1 MADTNKRKSGPGDS
15 RDDKHGK
22 RSKGGSGGKW
32 QTPHQKSKAS
42 TPRGGGK
49 IEPGDAGIWAT
60 CMKSKEGKATEE
72 LKSLFEHSAEKFY
85 NISPVK
91 EDEDED
97 EDIEASIQKE
107 ISGMAATKDAPKM
120 FQPVFLDV
128 QCVLFFK
135 LQPAIDPVDFV
146 HRICEEAASNPA
158 GRKHRFLNR
167 LTPMTRMGRAT
178 QSDLEALAREVL
190 QKDFRLMDG
199 DGKGEKEGESD
210 AQDFCSYAIRPTIRN
225 HSLLK
230 RDVVINSIANLIDK
244 SHKVSLTNPDKVI
257 LVELYQNV
265 CGISVVGSD
274 WETLKRYNLNE
285 IYLPTPKPGAV
296 APVVEGGPGEA
307 ASSAPDLATR
317 DETHVV
323 VDEKTLTEPTPTET

>member
-49 IEPGDAGIWAT
+49 IEPGDVGIWAT

-85 NISPVK
+85 NITPVK
-91 EDEDED
+91 EDDDED
-97 EDIEASIQKE
+97 GDIEASIQKE

-135 LQPAIDPVDFV
+135 MQPPIDPVDFV
-146 HRICEEAASNPA
+146 HRICEEAASNPT

-178 QSDLEALAREVL
+178 QSDLEGLAREVL
-190 QKDFRLMDG
+190 QKDFRLVDG
-199 DGKGEKEGESD
+199 EGKEEKAGEGD

-230 RDVVINSIANLIDK
+230 RDVVINTIANLIDK

-274 WETLKRYNLNE
+274 WETLKRFNLNE
-285 IYLPTPKPGAV
+285 IYLPTPKPGPV
-296 APVVEGGPGEA
+296 ASATEEPGA
-307 ASSAPDLATR
+307 ALSAPDLATK
-317 DETHVV
+317 DEKHV
-323 VDEKTLTEPTPTET
+323 VDESTVTEPTAATQ

>member
-15 RDDKHGK
+15 RDDKQGK

-97 EDIEASIQKE
+97 EDIEASIRKE
-107 ISGMAATKDAPKM
+107 ISDMAATKDAPKL

-135 LQPAIDPVDFV
+135 LQPAIEPVDFV
-146 HRICEEAASNPA
+146 HRICEEAASNPT

-178 QSDLEALAREVL
+178 QADLEGLAREVL
-190 QKDFRLMDG
+190 QKHFRLVDG
-199 DGKGEKEGESD
+199 DGTEGKAGESD

-230 RDVVINSIANLIDK
+230 RDVVINTIANLIDK

-285 IYLPTPKPGAV
+285 IYLPTPKPGPA
-296 APVVEGGPGEA
+296 APVTEGVPA
-307 ASSAPDLATR
+307 AALSAPDLATK
-317 DETHVV
+317 DETHVA
-323 VDEKTLTEPTPTET
+323 DENTVAEPMAAAP

>member
-85 NISPVK
+85 NITPGK

-97 EDIEASIQKE
+97 EDIEASIRKE

-135 LQPAIDPVDFV
+135 VQPAIDPVDFV
-146 HRICEEAASNPA
+146 HRICEEAANNLT

-178 QSDLEALAREVL
+178 QPDLEALAREVL
-190 QKDFRLMDG
+190 QKDFLLVDG
-199 DGKGEKEGESD
+199 DGKEGKEGESD
-210 AQDFCSYAIRPTIRN
+210 AQDRCSYAIRPTIRN

-230 RDVVINSIANLIDK
+230 RDVVINTIANLIDK

-285 IYLPTPKPGAV
+285 IYLPTPKP
-296 APVVEGGPGEA
+296 APVEA
-307 ASSAPDLATR
+307 AKEGEPAAGVSAPELTAKG
-317 DETHVV
+317 ETHVADGDAV
-323 VDEKTLTEPTPTET
+323 TEPTAAKP